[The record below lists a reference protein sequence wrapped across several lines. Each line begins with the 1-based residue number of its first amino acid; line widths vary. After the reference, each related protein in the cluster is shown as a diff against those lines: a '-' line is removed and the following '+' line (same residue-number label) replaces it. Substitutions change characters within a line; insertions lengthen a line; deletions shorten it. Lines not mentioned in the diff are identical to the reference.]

1 MKVKWN
7 KKNCFSHHMTWC
19 DLFSM
24 EFYFDIKWSKDF
36 KWDFEAVFS
45 KFCNDLRLTSFISL
59 KIQKFWSKFACKASN
74 FEKFIWKLEN
84 FDSLGSSKIFW
95 LRKVLKKSMQCF
107 VLQRHVILWGAP
119 ESFWSS
125 IESVGCKDP

>member
-1 MKVKWN
+1 MRACRMNLIWKKFLLLIWKLNFFVLIINWPDDVDQLFFFTFFAVRIFIITFTTTILSHMKVKWN

-45 KFCNDLRLTSFISL
+45 KFCNDLRSTSFISL
-59 KIQKFWSKFACKASN
+59 KIQKFWSKVACKA
-74 FEKFIWKLEN
+74 
-84 FDSLGSSKIFW
+84 
-95 LRKVLKKSMQCF
+95 
-107 VLQRHVILWGAP
+107 
-119 ESFWSS
+119 
-125 IESVGCKDP
+125 